1 MESITSETLGQKH
14 IDLMTT
20 ETQLMVYKHE
30 AQHPYATTSIAYKE
44 LAKIALELD
53 KKVIKLGA
61 IIEEMEGGFIW
72 KQEATNL
79 ETHDN

>member
-30 AQHPYATTSIAYKE
+30 AHHPYATTSIAYKE
-44 LAKIALELD
+44 LAKRALELD

-72 KQEATNL
+72 PLEATKL